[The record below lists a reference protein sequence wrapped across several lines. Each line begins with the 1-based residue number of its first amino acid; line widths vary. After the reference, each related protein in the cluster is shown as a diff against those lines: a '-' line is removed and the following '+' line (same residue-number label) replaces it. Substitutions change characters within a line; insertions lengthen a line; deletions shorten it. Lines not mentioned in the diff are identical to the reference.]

1 MNGSSQVSSGIP
13 AVRLVLVKPE
23 RADAGTKAIA
33 PIGNLRQ
40 QRIEQFLDLKD
51 LAARTRQTYA
61 QQLKWFSDWIDK
73 PIFLISPWKIVIWN

>member
-1 MNGSSQVSSGIP
+1 MNGSSQFNLQIP

-23 RADAGTKAIA
+23 SAIAQSPEIA

-51 LAARTRQTYA
+51 LAPKTRQT
-61 QQLKWFSDWIDK
+61 
-73 PIFLISPWKIVIWN
+73 